1 MQLIVEFVLCGTAL
15 GKELGMAIF
24 QKNKYLE
31 DLGLKKED
39 YGLNWLSKDD
49 DRLKDFND
57 EKEMYGFCSAETW
70 NMDRIFCEWLY
81 SHCKMYLEKVE
92 GIVDMEF
99 NCIEIDGEE
108 VTQLECIKRIIKLT
122 GEALIDS
129 DGEVATMQLRE
140 AILIWAEVFPLMW
153 W

>member
-1 MQLIVEFVLCGTAL
+1 MQLIVGFALCGTARR
-15 GKELGMAIF
+15 KELGMTIF

-31 DLGLKKED
+31 ELGLKKKD
-39 YGLNWLSKDD
+39 YGVNWLSRRDG
-49 DRLKDFND
+49 RMRDFNY

-81 SHCKMYLEKVE
+81 SHCKMYLEITDGKV
-92 GIVDMEF
+92 DLEF
-99 NCIEIDGEE
+99 HSVEIDGEE
-108 VTQLECIKRIIKLT
+108 VTQLQCIQRIIELT
-122 GEALIDS
+122 GAALTRPEE
-129 DGEVATMQLRE
+129 GVATDRLRE

>member
-1 MQLIVEFVLCGTAL
+1 MQLIVGFALCGKTRR
-15 GKELGMAIF
+15 KELGVAIF

-81 SHCKMYLEKVE
+81 SHCKMYLEITDGKV
-92 GIVDMEF
+92 DLEF
-99 NCIEIDGEE
+99 NCIEIDGKE
-108 VTQLECIKRIIKLT
+108 VTQLECIQRILKLT
-122 GEALIDS
+122 GEALTDS
-129 DGEVATMQLRE
+129 DGAEVTMKLRE

>member
-1 MQLIVEFVLCGTAL
+1 
-15 GKELGMAIF
+15 MAIF

-31 DLGLKKED
+31 ELGLKKKD
-39 YGLNWLSKDD
+39 YGVNWISRRDG
-49 DRLKDFND
+49 RMRDFNY

-81 SHCKMYLEKVE
+81 SHCRMYLEITDGKV
-92 GIVDMEF
+92 DLEF
-99 NCIEIDGEE
+99 HSVEIDDKE
-108 VTQLECIKRIIKLT
+108 VTQLQCIQRIIKLT
-122 GEALIDS
+122 GVVLTHPEE
-129 DGEVATMQLRE
+129 GVATDRLRE

>member
-1 MQLIVEFVLCGTAL
+1 MQLIVEFALCGTTRR
-15 GKELGMAIF
+15 KELGMAIF

-31 DLGLKKED
+31 DLGLKKKD
-39 YGLNWLSKDD
+39 YGVNWLSKSD
-49 DRLKDFND
+49 DRIRDFNF
-57 EKEMYGFCSAETW
+57 EKKIYGFCSAETW

-81 SHCKMYLEKVE
+81 SHCKMYLEKAK

-99 NCIEIDGEE
+99 HSVEIDDEE
-108 VTQLECIKRIIKLT
+108 LTQLECIQRILKLT
-122 GEALIDS
+122 GEALTES
-129 DGEVATMQLRE
+129 NEEVATKNLRE

>member
-1 MQLIVEFVLCGTAL
+1 MT
-15 GKELGMAIF
+15 IF

-31 DLGLKKED
+31 ELGLKKKD
-39 YGLNWLSKDD
+39 YGVNWVSRRDV
-49 DRLKDFND
+49 RLRCFNY

-92 GIVDMEF
+92 GIVDLEF
-99 NCIEIDGEE
+99 HCVEIDGEE
-108 VTQLECIKRIIKLT
+108 VTQLECIQRIIKLT
-122 GEALIDS
+122 GEALTEP
-129 DGEVATMQLRE
+129 DGETATKQLRE

>member
-1 MQLIVEFVLCGTAL
+1 MTV
-15 GKELGMAIF
+15 F

-70 NMDRIFCEWLY
+70 NMGRIFCEWLY
-81 SHCKMYLEKVE
+81 SHCKMYLEITKDKV
-92 GIVDMEF
+92 DLEF
-99 NCIEIDGEE
+99 HCVETNGEE
-108 VTQLECIKRIIKLT
+108 VTQLECIQRIIELT
-122 GEALIDS
+122 GEALTDS
-129 DGEVATMQLRE
+129 DEEAVTMKLRE

>member
-1 MQLIVEFVLCGTAL
+1 MQLIVEFVLCGTTR
-15 GKELGMAIF
+15 GKELGMTIF
-24 QKNKYLE
+24 QKNEYLE

-49 DRLKDFND
+49 DRLKDFNN

-70 NMDRIFCEWLY
+70 NMGRIFCEWLY
-81 SHCKMYLEKVE
+81 SHCKMYLEKAD

-99 NCIEIDGEE
+99 HSVEIGDEDL
-108 VTQLECIKRIIKLT
+108 TQLQCIQRILKLT
-122 GEALIDS
+122 GEALTES
-129 DGEVATMQLRE
+129 DGLAFTMQLRE
-140 AILIWAEVFPLMW
+140 AILIWTEIFPLMW

>member
-1 MQLIVEFVLCGTAL
+1 MQLIIEFVLCGTTRE
-15 GKELGMAIF
+15 KELGMAIF

-31 DLGLKKED
+31 ELGLKKKD
-39 YGLNWLSKDD
+39 YGVNWISRRDG
-49 DRLKDFND
+49 RLRDFNY

-81 SHCKMYLEKVE
+81 SHCKMYLEITDGKV
-92 GIVDMEF
+92 DLEF
-99 NCIEIDGEE
+99 HCVEIDGEE
-108 VTQLECIKRIIKLT
+108 VTQLQCIQRILKLT
-122 GEALIDS
+122 GEALTDS
-129 DGEVATMQLRE
+129 DGEAATMKLRE

>member
-1 MQLIVEFVLCGTAL
+1 MQLIVEFVPCGTNSKK
-15 GKELGMAIF
+15 GIGYGYF

-31 DLGLKKED
+31 ELGLKEED

-70 NMDRIFCEWLY
+70 NMGRIFCEWLY
-81 SHCKMYLEKVE
+81 SHCKMYLEKAE

-99 NCIEIDGEE
+99 HCIEIGDEE
-108 VTQLECIKRIIKLT
+108 LTQLQCIQRILKLT
-122 GEALIDS
+122 GEALTES
-129 DGEVATMQLRE
+129 DGGEITKNLRE

>member
-1 MQLIVEFVLCGTAL
+1 
-15 GKELGMAIF
+15 MAIF

-31 DLGLKKED
+31 ELGLKKKD
-39 YGLNWLSKDD
+39 YGVNWISRRDG
-49 DRLKDFND
+49 RLRYFNY

-81 SHCKMYLEKVE
+81 SHCKMYLEITKDKV
-92 GIVDMEF
+92 DLEF
-99 NCIEIDGEE
+99 YSVEIDGEE

-122 GEALIDS
+122 GEALTRPD
-129 DGEVATMQLRE
+129 EAVATDRLRE
-140 AILIWAEVFPLMW
+140 AILIWAEAFPLMW

>member
-1 MQLIVEFVLCGTAL
+1 MTV
-15 GKELGMAIF
+15 F

-39 YGLNWLSKDD
+39 YGVNWLSKDD

-70 NMDRIFCEWLY
+70 NMSRIFCEWLY
-81 SHCKMYLEKVE
+81 SHCKMYLEKAE
-92 GIVDMEF
+92 GMVDMEF
-99 NCIEIDGEE
+99 HCIEIDGEE

-122 GEALIDS
+122 GEVLTES
-129 DGEVATMQLRE
+129 NGETATKKLRE
-140 AILIWAEVFPLMW
+140 AILIWAEVFPQMW
-153 W
+153 R

>member
-1 MQLIVEFVLCGTAL
+1 MQLIVGFALCGTTRE
-15 GKELGMAIF
+15 KELGMAIF

-31 DLGLKKED
+31 ELGLKRKD
-39 YGLNWLSKDD
+39 YGVNWICRRDG
-49 DRLKDFND
+49 RLLDFNH
-57 EKEMYGFCSAETW
+57 EKKMYGFCSAETW

-81 SHCKMYLEKVE
+81 SHCKMYLEKAE

-99 NCIEIDGEE
+99 HCVEIDDEE
-108 VTQLECIKRIIKLT
+108 VTQLECIQRIIKLT
-122 GEALIDS
+122 GEALTGS
-129 DGEVATMQLRE
+129 DGEKATKNLRE

>member
-1 MQLIVEFVLCGTAL
+1 MQLIVEFVLCGTTRR
-15 GKELGMAIF
+15 KELGMTIF

-81 SHCKMYLEKVE
+81 SHCKMYLEITEGKV
-92 GIVDMEF
+92 DLEF
-99 NCIEIDGEE
+99 HSVKIGDEE
-108 VTQLECIKRIIKLT
+108 LTQLECIQRIIKLT
-122 GEALIDS
+122 GEALTDS
-129 DGEVATMQLRE
+129 DREAATMKLRE

>member
-1 MQLIVEFVLCGTAL
+1 MQLIVGFALCGTARR
-15 GKELGMAIF
+15 KELGMAIF

-31 DLGLKKED
+31 ELGLKKKD
-39 YGLNWLSKDD
+39 YGVNWISRRDY
-49 DRLKDFND
+49 RLRDFNY

-70 NMDRIFCEWLY
+70 NMNRIFCEWLY
-81 SHCKMYLEKVE
+81 SHCKMYLEITKDKV
-92 GIVDMEF
+92 DLEF
-99 NCIEIDGEE
+99 HSVEIDGEG

-122 GEALIDS
+122 GEALTDS
-129 DGEVATMQLRE
+129 DGEAATMKLRE

>member
-1 MQLIVEFVLCGTAL
+1 
-15 GKELGMAIF
+15 MAIF

-31 DLGLKKED
+31 ELGLKKKD
-39 YGLNWLSKDD
+39 YGVNWLSRRDG
-49 DRLKDFND
+49 RMRDFNY

-92 GIVDMEF
+92 GIIDMEF

-108 VTQLECIKRIIKLT
+108 VTQLQCIQRILKLT
-122 GEALIDS
+122 GEALTES
-129 DGEVATMQLRE
+129 DREAATMQLRE

>member
-1 MQLIVEFVLCGTAL
+1 MQLIVEFVLCGTARK
-15 GKELGMAIF
+15 KELGMTIF

-57 EKEMYGFCSAETW
+57 EKKMYGFCSAETW

-92 GIVDMEF
+92 GIINMEF
-99 NCIEIDGEE
+99 HCVEIDGEE
-108 VTQLECIKRIIKLT
+108 VTQLQCIQRIIKLT
-122 GEALIDS
+122 GEALTDS
-129 DGEVATMQLRE
+129 DGEAATMKLRE

>member
-1 MQLIVEFVLCGTAL
+1 MQLIVGFALCGTTR
-15 GKELGMAIF
+15 GKELGMSIF

-31 DLGLKKED
+31 DLGLKKKD
-39 YGLNWLSKDD
+39 YGVNWLSKSD
-49 DRLKDFND
+49 DRMRDFNH
-57 EKEMYGFCSAETW
+57 EKKMYGFCSAETW

-81 SHCKMYLEKVE
+81 SHCKMYLEKAD

-99 NCIEIDGEE
+99 HSVEIGDEE
-108 VTQLECIKRIIKLT
+108 LTQLQCIQKIIELT
-122 GEALIDS
+122 GEALTGS
-129 DGEVATMQLRE
+129 DAEEATRQLRE

>member
-1 MQLIVEFVLCGTAL
+1 MQLIVEFVLCGTTQR
-15 GKELGMAIF
+15 KELGMTVF

-81 SHCKMYLEKVE
+81 SHCKMYLEKVD

-99 NCIEIDGEE
+99 HSVEIGGED
-108 VTQLECIKRIIKLT
+108 VTQLQCIQRILKLT
-122 GEALIDS
+122 GEALTDS
-129 DGEVATMQLRE
+129 DAEEATMKLRE

>member
-1 MQLIVEFVLCGTAL
+1 MQLIVEFALCGTTR
-15 GKELGMAIF
+15 GRKLGMAIF

-39 YGLNWLSKDD
+39 YGLNWLSKED

-70 NMDRIFCEWLY
+70 NMNRIFCEWLY
-81 SHCKMYLEKVE
+81 SHCKMYLEITDGKV
-92 GIVDMEF
+92 DLEF
-99 NCIEIDGEE
+99 HSVEIDGEG

-122 GEALIDS
+122 GEALTDS
-129 DGEVATMQLRE
+129 DGEAATMKLRE

>member
-1 MQLIVEFVLCGTAL
+1 MQLIVEFVPWGTTRR
-15 GKELGMAIF
+15 KELGVAIF

-81 SHCKMYLEKVE
+81 SHCKMYLEITEGKV
-92 GIVDMEF
+92 DLEF
-99 NCIEIDGEE
+99 HCVEIDGEE
-108 VTQLECIKRIIKLT
+108 VTQLQCIQRIIKLT
-122 GEALIDS
+122 GGALTESDREA
-129 DGEVATMQLRE
+129 ATMQLRE

>member
-1 MQLIVEFVLCGTAL
+1 MQLIVGFALCGTARR
-15 GKELGMAIF
+15 KELGMAIF

-31 DLGLKKED
+31 ELGLKKKD
-39 YGLNWLSKDD
+39 YGVNWLSRRDG
-49 DRLKDFND
+49 RMRDFNY

-92 GIVDMEF
+92 GIIDMEF

-108 VTQLECIKRIIKLT
+108 VTQLQCIQRILKLT
-122 GEALIDS
+122 GEALTES
-129 DGEVATMQLRE
+129 DREAATMQLRE

>member
-1 MQLIVEFVLCGTAL
+1 MTV
-15 GKELGMAIF
+15 F

-49 DRLKDFND
+49 DRLKGFND

-70 NMDRIFCEWLY
+70 NMNRIFCEWLY
-81 SHCKMYLEKVE
+81 SHCKMYLEITDVKVDLE
-92 GIVDMEF
+92 YHSV
-99 NCIEIDGEE
+99 EIDGEE

-122 GEALIDS
+122 GEALTES
-129 DGEVATMQLRE
+129 DGAEVTMKLRE

>member
-1 MQLIVEFVLCGTAL
+1 MEQTRR
-15 GKELGMAIF
+15 KELGMTIF

-31 DLGLKKED
+31 ELGLKKRD
-39 YGLNWLSKDD
+39 YGVNWISRRDC
-49 DRLKDFND
+49 RLRYFNH

-81 SHCKMYLEKVE
+81 SHCKMYLEITDGKVDL
-92 GIVDMEF
+92 GFHSV
-99 NCIEIDGEE
+99 EIGDEE
-108 VTQLECIKRIIKLT
+108 VTQLKCIQRIIKLT
-122 GEALIDS
+122 GEALTDS
-129 DGEVATMQLRE
+129 DGEAATMKLRE